1 MKIHGIVLSA
11 VLLLPAQ
18 AVVADDYNT
27 IDTVRYVLECM
38 ADLGAQNEQNLY
50 TCTCRHDVIAREL
63 PFAVYEEAT
72 FFERYSR
79 MPGKR
84 GGLVR
89 DNKRAEK
96 LTAELHAAK
105 EKANKEC
112 LVVTHISPPQKSRD
126 ESEEN

>member
-1 MKIHGIVLSA
+1 MKIHGIVLFTA
-11 VLLLPAQ
+11 LLLPAQ

-27 IDTVRYVLECM
+27 IDTVRYVLDCM
-38 ADLGAQNEQNLY
+38 FDLGGQNEQNLY

-63 PFAVYEEAT
+63 PFEVFEEAT
-72 FFERYSR
+72 FFERYNK

-96 LTAELHAAK
+96 LTKELQAVQ
-105 EKANKEC
+105 EKANNEC

-126 ESEEN
+126 ESEGN